1 MDIDEIDPFELEVS
15 HIFFKY
21 STTKKLQNTKNTIQY
36 ADELALVD
44 DEVETGKRGLAF
56 EKVGIDSSP
65 KKRRKLSFT
74 PQVDRATKEIDDEEE
89 KMDVDVTMPPKR
101 MQIKKR
107 YLWTCPPSNNACDVT
122 VTTPNGARYFMKTRK
137 KIVIEKDDRS
147 DYTLPVSVR
156 DMLKE
161 IDEEIATSSK
171 DTEEDLPQEQKK
183 ETSKKSELWVNKYAP
198 RRFVD
203 LLSSDKINRDVL
215 YWIKKWDASVFGKT
229 NKRESKNNNR
239 EEGENR
245 MPIILLCG
253 PAGMGKTTLA
263 HIAARHAGYEPLEIN
278 ASDDRNK
285 NSLMLRVRAALEM
298 QSVFTKEGERQRPRL
313 PIIDEIDGAVGG
325 SEGRSAIEALVK
337 YIQSPQS
344 SNKGKSVPR
353 RPIICVCNN
362 QFAPALRPLRKIAQ
376 IHVFERTRQVKLVRR
391 LKQVCKRE
399 GISTSERAL
408 KMMTDLLQRD
418 VRSCLHMLQFVHRR
432 RQKGNNRLNEDELC
446 RYALAAASS
455 GVSGGMASDTS
466 IFQSLRELF
475 YVSKKSLSSNKNV
488 TKHNE
493 WDRSGNLIR
502 LHGGRDGA
510 DFLRAMHENVL
521 SVGLSDPTLSRSAYM
536 IDLITDSIECH
547 ALAKSKQQYE
557 WLKYVPCAVYAA
569 RNIFKANVRGG
580 FHNSRFVFERL
591 DSNSSRLRSQRV
603 ELLQTFISTAH
614 LALGTCCSSVCC
626 SSVLFERVVREY
638 HFYH

>member
-1 MDIDEIDPFELEVS
+1 M
-15 HIFFKY
+15 
-21 STTKKLQNTKNTIQY
+21 
-36 ADELALVD
+36 D
-44 DEVETGKRGLAF
+44 DEVETGKRGLAI
-56 EKVGIDSSP
+56 EKVGVDSSP

-74 PQVDRATKEIDDEEE
+74 PQVDRSTVSTKEMDDDDEEE
-89 KMDVDVTMPPKR
+89 KMDVDVTIPPKR

-171 DTEEDLPQEQKK
+171 DAEEDSPQEQQK

-215 YWIKKWDASVFGKT
+215 YWIKKWDSSVFGVQRPKM
-229 NKRESKNNNR
+229 NKRESKNNR
-239 EEGENR
+239 EEGEDR
-245 MPIILLCG
+245 MPVILLCG

-376 IHVFERTRQVKLVRR
+376 IHVFERT
-391 LKQVCKRE
+391 
-399 GISTSERAL
+399 
-408 KMMTDLLQRD
+408 
-418 VRSCLHMLQFVHRR
+418 
-432 RQKGNNRLNEDELC
+432 
-446 RYALAAASS
+446 
-455 GVSGGMASDTS
+455 
-466 IFQSLRELF
+466 
-475 YVSKKSLSSNKNV
+475 
-488 TKHNE
+488 
-493 WDRSGNLIR
+493 
-502 LHGGRDGA
+502 
-510 DFLRAMHENVL
+510 
-521 SVGLSDPTLSRSAYM
+521 
-536 IDLITDSIECH
+536 
-547 ALAKSKQQYE
+547 
-557 WLKYVPCAVYAA
+557 
-569 RNIFKANVRGG
+569 
-580 FHNSRFVFERL
+580 
-591 DSNSSRLRSQRV
+591 
-603 ELLQTFISTAH
+603 
-614 LALGTCCSSVCC
+614 
-626 SSVLFERVVREY
+626 
-638 HFYH
+638 